1 MFEIFFSRQHVWSL
15 KKFTEIDSDTVNVP
29 STGTSTFTSAPAPA
43 KTTDLSFDDITS
55 SDEEEI
61 EHLDVV
67 LARDIQSTPT
77 STFTFGSS
85 GAVSQDKSS
94 SLTTSTTTT
103 SVIATASPKPSL
115 NFR

>member
-1 MFEIFFSRQHVWSL
+1 MRYFFSRQHAWSL
-15 KKFTEIDSDTVNVP
+15 KKFTEIDSKTVNVP
-29 STGTSTFTSAPAPA
+29 STGTSTFTSAPA
-43 KTTDLSFDDITS
+43 KTTDFSFDDITS

-77 STFTFGSS
+77 STFTFGLS

-94 SLTTSTTTT
+94 SLT
-103 SVIATASPKPSL
+103 ATASPKPSL